1 MGWGFL
7 GNYGEKGGLK
17 VKEVVIKKVGKQ
29 VRVTLYEDEMYED
42 DWLVDAI
49 CWVEEDK

>member
-7 GNYGEKGGLK
+7 GNYGGKGELK
-17 VKEVVIKKVGKQ
+17 VKKVVIKWVGKQ
-29 VRVTLYEDEMYED
+29 VRVTLYED